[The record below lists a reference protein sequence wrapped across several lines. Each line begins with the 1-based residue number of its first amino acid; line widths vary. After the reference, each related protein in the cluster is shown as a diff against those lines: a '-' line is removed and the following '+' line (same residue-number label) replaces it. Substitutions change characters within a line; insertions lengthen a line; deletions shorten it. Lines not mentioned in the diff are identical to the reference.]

1 VYRGTWRN
9 LPVAV
14 KTVVFQDRAAGGEKA
29 QKRAITE
36 AAITTSVSH
45 PNVVATLSY
54 DVQPLQA
61 RGGSGALLVSSG
73 AGGEEEVTDWCGGRR
88 GGGV

>member
-1 VYRGTWRN
+1 
-9 LPVAV
+9 VAV
-14 KTVVFQDRAAGGEKA
+14 KTVVFQNSASGGEKA

-54 DVQPLQA
+54 DLQPLQA
-61 RGGSGALLVSSG
+61 RGAAPGNFEVSGSGH
-73 AGGEEEVTDWCGGRR
+73 EVTDW
-88 GGGV
+88 